1 MVKEILIRT
10 YGILSRMYDI
20 MLLRRTYD
28 NLSRTYK
35 ILNLLCF
42 VAKSTIVY

>member
-1 MVKEILIRT
+1 MVKVILIRT

-20 MLLRRTYD
+20 TLLRRTYD

-35 ILNLLCF
+35 LLNLLCF
-42 VAKSTIVY
+42 AINNCLLI